1 MADRTDLINQL
12 AASMGAGKFAA
23 TKMEET
29 RYDAETGTLYCD
41 GMVISKDIADKAI
54 QHFSLLERKC
64 DKNDSAQREMAMVYR
79 CAVESIK
86 LIKNPEVKLFLKK
99 KLEEQSKEA

>member
-1 MADRTDLINQL
+1 MADRSDLINQL

-23 TKMEET
+23 TSYEET

-41 GMVISKDIADKAI
+41 GMVISKTIADKAI
-54 QHFSLLERKC
+54 QHFELLYKKC
-64 DKNDSAQREMAMVYR
+64 DIKDSSQREMAMIYK

-86 LIKNPEVKLFLKK
+86 LIENPDVKVFLKDKLFEK
-99 KLEEQSKEA
+99 QA